1 MAAATLKKRKK
12 LENKGGFSRITLA
25 WGDFG
30 APIVVQN
37 ELADIPDK
45 MLVEPWG

>member
-12 LENKGGFSRITLA
+12 MENKGGFSRIT
-25 WGDFG
+25 